1 MSYLLDKKIKE
12 KKILKITL
20 GIVVLIFLFYFRA
33 NIFDGLSS
41 ISQGVSHPVLVLGNI
56 VGEKI
61 KSVGSYFVSKNSLYQ
76 QNQKLQAD
84 LNFDEARMSN
94 YDSVVADNAS
104 LKEILGGKDPKTPLV
119 LAAILAK
126 PNQSPYDTL
135 VIDAGLAQGI
145 KTGNTVFALGYDPT
159 GKAIGDVPIGR
170 IAEVY
175 QNSSKVILFSSPGE
189 TTEAVIEN
197 NPAPSS
203 SQGGNVFTE
212 LTGRGGGNF
221 EMILPIDLTVQKGN
235 QVDLPGTNPYLL
247 AIIETVIS
255 DPRDPSIKALLQSP
269 VNVQELKF
277 VEVEI

>member
-1 MSYLLDKKIKE
+1 
-12 KKILKITL
+12 
-20 GIVVLIFLFYFRA
+20 
-33 NIFDGLSS
+33 
-41 ISQGVSHPVLVLGNI
+41 
-56 VGEKI
+56 
-61 KSVGSYFVSKNSLYQ
+61 
-76 QNQKLQAD
+76 
-84 LNFDEARMSN
+84 
-94 YDSVVADNAS
+94 
-104 LKEILGGKDPKTPLV
+104 
-119 LAAILAK
+119 
-126 PNQSPYDTL
+126 
-135 VIDAGLAQGI
+135 
-145 KTGNTVFALGYDPT
+145 
-159 GKAIGDVPIGR
+159 
-170 IAEVY
+170 
-175 QNSSKVILFSSPGE
+175 VILFSSPGE